1 MSAEFVNL
9 YIERLIREIME
20 LTKSKLLLETQ
31 LLMSEKANQDLSAK
45 VAELESALEK
55 KPSTKVSKPT

>member
-31 LLMSEKANQDLSAK
+31 LLMSEKTNQDLSAK
-45 VAELESALEK
+45 VTELESSLEK
-55 KPSTKVSKPT
+55 KTSTKVSKPT

>member
-31 LLMSEKANQDLSAK
+31 LLMSEKTNQDLSAK
-45 VAELESALEK
+45 VTELESSLEK